1 MNHLFRLIVLTLGG
15 LISNIVIADTL
26 ANEAQARGINPTCLK
41 YLEQIEKTNKLSGL
55 NLTTTFSSNSPL
67 TPSLHTKASKLE
79 DGVSFFSTTLSPDG
93 EFCNISIIA
102 TTHSNVNNCKEIAQ
116 TRLINDPSLKETNY
130 ADGGYT
136 LLNRENDNYTVIL
149 IDTGDSSCLLT
160 ETQMMWPGR

>member
-1 MNHLFRLIVLTLGG
+1 MSHLIRLIVLTLGS
-15 LISNIVIADTL
+15 LIANMGIAASLSSD
-26 ANEAQARGINPTCLK
+26 AQERGINPTCLK
-41 YLEQIEKTNKLSGL
+41 YLEQIEKANQLSGL
-55 NLTTTFSSNSPL
+55 NLTTTFSSNSSL
-67 TPSLHTKASKLE
+67 TPSLHTKASKLK

-102 TTHSNVNNCKEIAQ
+102 TTHSNVNNCKEITQ
-116 TRLINDPSLKETNY
+116 TRLIDDPSLKETNY

-136 LLNRENDNYTVIL
+136 LLNHENDNYTVIL